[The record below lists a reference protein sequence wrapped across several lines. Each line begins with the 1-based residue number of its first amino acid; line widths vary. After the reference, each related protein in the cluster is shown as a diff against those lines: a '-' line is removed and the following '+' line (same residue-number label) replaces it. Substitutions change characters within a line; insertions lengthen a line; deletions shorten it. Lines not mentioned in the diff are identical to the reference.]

1 MTNHNY
7 IPNVCLAKISQKIL
21 EYDGANP
28 ARWSEFYTTKYG
40 WEYLG
45 EGVIWSVNG
54 TRQVG
59 ETRLHFWKR
68 KVELKSVE
76 DA

>member
-1 MTNHNY
+1 MRTQQKKPH
-7 IPNVCLAKISQKIL
+7 VTLALINGQIL
-21 EYDGANP
+21 EYDNANMTDHRP
-28 ARWSEFYTTKYG
+28 FALNEPEWQ
-40 WEYLG
+40 YLG

-54 TRQVG
+54 VRQAG
-59 ETRLHFWKR
+59 KERLHFWKR